1 MQSYTSGWSCC
12 SSEVTVIRWHLSI
25 LLGVGRRGVSWE
37 APPAL
42 KPASVS
48 LLRQPASLNLTFG
61 MCTVEV
67 VTLPRRRNCGV
78 DSRQVRPRGLAVR
91 MRRLLL
97 SACRALYAVCE
108 NVFREVCFSLLP
120 CLANPYVLTCQML
133 DFVKLTQHRFSYHP
147 GSAPSW

>member
-1 MQSYTSGWSCC
+1 MAPFHSTGGRGKG
-12 SSEVTVIRWHLSI
+12 SE
-25 LLGVGRRGVSWE
+25 LGST
-37 APPAL
+37 PAL

-61 MCTVEV
+61 MCTVEP
-67 VTLPRRRNCGV
+67 VTLPGCRNCGV
-78 DSRQVRPRGLAVR
+78 DSRQVRPRGLAMRMR

-97 SACRALYAVCE
+97 SACRALYAVCA